1 MLTARITFSP
11 CSIPSPVSEFP
22 SGFGGLLLN
31 YGYFRLVITK
41 ITFITSIFAY
51 VIQLAAFGIGGIKC

>member
-1 MLTARITFSP
+1 
-11 CSIPSPVSEFP
+11 VSEFP

-31 YGYFRLVITK
+31 YGHFKLVITK

-51 VIQLAAFGIGGIKC
+51 VIQLAAFGIGGIKW